1 MAEGCNGAVK
11 QWLFDQIHQRN
22 LIYNQCWE
30 DPTVDKQA
38 LNITAN
44 DRIVM
49 ITSAGCNAL
58 DYLLSAPQRIDCVDL
73 NPHQTALL
81 EIKLAAIRNLPYTDF
96 FAMFGEG
103 RITGYRQVYARKL
116 RPLLSTASRR
126 IWDKRIHYFDPQG
139 KGLYFHGTS
148 GLFAR
153 LFNWHI
159 DRQQGLRE
167 DLDLLQSMETIEQQ
181 RDFYRAR
188 IAGRLWSPGVR
199 WILRRQFTMSL
210 LGVPA
215 EQVRQIRNSGEA
227 DLSAFIQQRVDR
239 VFTEVPIA
247 SNYFW
252 RVYLNGRYTSECCPN
267 YLRPE
272 NFEFLRAHC
281 SRIHPHTMSMT
292 DYLRFSDSK
301 FSIYVLLD
309 HMDWLAD
316 SETGLRQ
323 EWRAILDTAR
333 PGARIIYR
341 SGGASF
347 DHIPSFA
354 RRRIEFQ
361 QHVTAALHGCD
372 RVGTYGSFYLAS
384 IRI

>member
-1 MAEGCNGAVK
+1 VK
-11 QWLFDQIHQRN
+11 QWLFEQIHKRN

-58 DYLLSAPQRIDCVDL
+58 DYLLSPPQRIDCVDL

-81 EIKLAAIRNLPYTDF
+81 EIKLAAIRNLPYGDF

-103 RITGYRQVYARKL
+103 RISGHREIYARKL
-116 RPLLSTASRR
+116 RPLLSAASRR
-126 IWDKRIHYFDPQG
+126 IWDKRIYYFDPNG
-139 KGLYFHGTS
+139 AGLYFHGTS

-153 LFNWHI
+153 FLNWHI
-159 DRQQGLRE
+159 DRQSGLRT
-167 DLDLLQSMETIEQQ
+167 DLNRLQSMESLEQQ
-181 RDFYRAR
+181 REFYRTR
-188 IAGRLWSPGVR
+188 IAARLWSPGLR

-215 EQVRQIRNSGEA
+215 EQVQEIQNSGTA
-227 DLSAFIQQRVDR
+227 DLSSFIQQRVDR

-247 SNYFW
+247 NNYFW
-252 RVYLNGRYTSECCPN
+252 RVYINGRYTSECCPN

-272 NFEFLRAHC
+272 NFELLRAHC
-281 SRIHPHTMSMT
+281 SRIHPHTMSMA
-292 DYLRFSDSK
+292 DYLRFSDAK
-301 FSIYVLLD
+301 FSVYVLLD
-309 HMDWLAD
+309 HMDWLAT
-316 SETGLRQ
+316 SEASLRQ

-347 DHIPSFA
+347 DHIPTFA
-354 RRRIEFQ
+354 MSRIEFQ
-361 QHVTAALHGCD
+361 QQVTSALHGRD
-372 RVGTYGSFYLAS
+372 RVGTYGSFYLAN
-384 IRI
+384 IRA